1 MENNI
6 DEAIKYLRTAAELGN
21 EKAKQKL
28 GEHLCSKEGTFSDL
42 LEKFY
47 DEGYKDAKDD
57 KLNKYALKNVKVG
70 DVVKFGYY
78 LQKANEISAKEPIRW
93 RVLAVENSKAL
104 LISQYAIEINEEEVC
119 SSWKETNIRKWL
131 NTEFLNNAF
140 NKGERD
146 IIQLS
151 KVNADVNPKYE
162 AEQGDDTEDK
172 IFLLSIK
179 EAEEYFKS
187 DEDRLCKPTKYVK
200 AKKFSTLKSLVLE
213 YRKKNEGQ
221 KKPKEPFCNYWW
233 WLRTAGSRES
243 LTSYVYADG
252 SIIYYG
258 LSYSNDGGCVRP
270 ALWISLES

>member
-6 DEAIKYLRTAAELGN
+6 DESIKYLRKAAELGN
-21 EKAKQKL
+21 EKAKLKL

-78 LQKANEISAKEPIRW
+78 LQKANKISAKEPIRW

-119 SSWKETNIRKWL
+119 SSWKDTNIRKWL

-200 AKKFSTLKSLVLE
+200 AKKFPTLKSLVLE

-233 WLRTAGSRES
+233 WLRTVGSRES

-258 LSYSNDGGCVRP
+258 VSYSNDGGCVRP

>member
-1 MENNI
+1 MEKNI
-6 DEAIKYLRTAAELGN
+6 EEAIKYLRKAAELGN

-70 DVVKFGYY
+70 DVIKFGYY

-252 SIIYYG
+252 AIIYYG
-258 LSYSNDGGCVRP
+258 VSYCNNGGCVRP